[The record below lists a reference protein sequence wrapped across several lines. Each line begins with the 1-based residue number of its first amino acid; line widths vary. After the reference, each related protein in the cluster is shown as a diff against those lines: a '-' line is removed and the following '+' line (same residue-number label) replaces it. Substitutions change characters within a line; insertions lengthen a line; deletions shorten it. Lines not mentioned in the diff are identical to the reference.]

1 MMTET
6 PLNHI
11 ERPLPPWSHCAPKTQ
26 CGRARND
33 VAAIVSI
40 AEFAASVKR
49 DGQQRIAYTTCM
61 TCWSATTSQAYEW
74 DQEPNGTMMRYLTSA
89 RQDDKR
95 MIQRELRALACLVDA
110 YRDEFDALVIGLTA
124 VRDIE
129 DST

>member
-1 MMTET
+1 
-6 PLNHI
+6 
-11 ERPLPPWSHCAPKTQ
+11 
-26 CGRARND
+26 
-33 VAAIVSI
+33 
-40 AEFAASVKR
+40 
-49 DGQQRIAYTTCM
+49 
-61 TCWSATTSQAYEW
+61 
-74 DQEPNGTMMRYLTSA
+74 MMRYLTSA